1 MSKQDPDRTRFG
13 QLVISV
19 ARLWRRAADKALDDC
34 GLSHA
39 TAMPLVML
47 SRLGDNLR
55 QGVLADHLGFEGP
68 SVVRI
73 VDLLVE
79 EGLVVRAGDAADRR
93 AKIVSLTDAGRQR
106 VIEIE
111 RTLTRLRAELL
122 SEVDQDELAGAVQL
136 LGRLEALGNSA
147 GEGGKCISKTEI
159 DGIIAMVRGLDK
171 IGEIMRPDEAAKENQ
186 IGSDEDV
193 AAVLQLVNDR
203 IIALAREL
211 AASLVAQGWGAEG
224 LADPQGMDH

>member
-1 MSKQDPDRTRFG
+1 M
-13 QLVISV
+13 ISV

-68 SVVRI
+68 SLVRI

-79 EGLVVRAGDAADRR
+79 EGLVTRAEDVVDRR
-93 AKIVSLTDAGRQR
+93 AKILSLTDAGRKR

-111 RTLTRLRAELL
+111 RLLAGLRADLL
-122 SEVDQDELAGAVQL
+122 SDVDAEELKVAVL
-136 LGRLEALGNSA
+136 LLSRLEAKLA
-147 GEGGKCISKTEI
+147 GPET
-159 DGIIAMVRGLDK
+159 
-171 IGEIMRPDEAAKENQ
+171 GE
-186 IGSDEDV
+186 
-193 AAVLQLVNDR
+193 
-203 IIALAREL
+203 
-211 AASLVAQGWGAEG
+211 
-224 LADPQGMDH
+224 

>member
-1 MSKQDPDRTRFG
+1 MPKQHPDRARFG

-68 SVVRI
+68 SLVRI

-79 EGLVVRAGDAADRR
+79 EGLVTRAEDAIDRR
-93 AKIVSLTDAGRQR
+93 AKILSLTDAGRKR
-106 VIEIE
+106 VTEIE
-111 RTLTRLRAELL
+111 RLLSVLRADLLKDVGESELKGAVLLL
-122 SEVDQDELAGAVQL
+122 S
-136 LGRLEALGNSA
+136 RLETKLTGLG
-147 GEGGKCISKTEI
+147 
-159 DGIIAMVRGLDK
+159 
-171 IGEIMRPDEAAKENQ
+171 
-186 IGSDEDV
+186 
-193 AAVLQLVNDR
+193 
-203 IIALAREL
+203 
-211 AASLVAQGWGAEG
+211 
-224 LADPQGMDH
+224 

>member
-47 SRLGDNLR
+47 ARLGDNLR

-93 AKIVSLTDAGRQR
+93 AKIVSLTDAGRER

-122 SEVDQDELAGAVQL
+122 RDVDPDELRGAVQL
-136 LGRLEALGNSA
+136 LGRLETTLLGFDA
-147 GEGGKCISKTEI
+147 
-159 DGIIAMVRGLDK
+159 
-171 IGEIMRPDEAAKENQ
+171 
-186 IGSDEDV
+186 
-193 AAVLQLVNDR
+193 
-203 IIALAREL
+203 
-211 AASLVAQGWGAEG
+211 
-224 LADPQGMDH
+224 

>member
-106 VIEIE
+106 VVEIE
-111 RTLTRLRAELL
+111 HTLTRLRAELL
-122 SEVDQDELAGAVQL
+122 SEVDPDELRGAVRL
-136 LGRLEALGNSA
+136 LDRLETRLA
-147 GEGGKCISKTEI
+147 G
-159 DGIIAMVRGLDK
+159 
-171 IGEIMRPDEAAKENQ
+171 IGE
-186 IGSDEDV
+186 
-193 AAVLQLVNDR
+193 
-203 IIALAREL
+203 
-211 AASLVAQGWGAEG
+211 
-224 LADPQGMDH
+224 

>member
-1 MSKQDPDRTRFG
+1 MSKQDPDRIRFG

-136 LGRLEALGNSA
+136 LGRLETTLLGFDA
-147 GEGGKCISKTEI
+147 
-159 DGIIAMVRGLDK
+159 
-171 IGEIMRPDEAAKENQ
+171 
-186 IGSDEDV
+186 
-193 AAVLQLVNDR
+193 
-203 IIALAREL
+203 
-211 AASLVAQGWGAEG
+211 
-224 LADPQGMDH
+224 

>member
-1 MSKQDPDRTRFG
+1 MPKQDPDRARFG

-68 SVVRI
+68 SLVRI

-79 EGLVVRAGDAADRR
+79 EGLMTRAEDTIDRR
-93 AKIVSLTDAGRQR
+93 AKILSLTNDGRKR
-106 VIEIE
+106 VTEIE
-111 RTLTRLRAELL
+111 RLL
-122 SEVDQDELAGAVQL
+122 SVLRTDLLKDVGESELKGAVL
-136 LGRLEALGNSA
+136 LLSRLETKLTGLG
-147 GEGGKCISKTEI
+147 
-159 DGIIAMVRGLDK
+159 
-171 IGEIMRPDEAAKENQ
+171 
-186 IGSDEDV
+186 
-193 AAVLQLVNDR
+193 
-203 IIALAREL
+203 
-211 AASLVAQGWGAEG
+211 
-224 LADPQGMDH
+224 

>member
-106 VIEIE
+106 VVEIE
-111 RTLTRLRAELL
+111 HTLTRLRAELL
-122 SEVDQDELAGAVQL
+122 SEVDPDELRGAVRL
-136 LGRLEALGNSA
+136 LDRLEKRLA
-147 GEGGKCISKTEI
+147 G
-159 DGIIAMVRGLDK
+159 
-171 IGEIMRPDEAAKENQ
+171 IGE
-186 IGSDEDV
+186 
-193 AAVLQLVNDR
+193 
-203 IIALAREL
+203 
-211 AASLVAQGWGAEG
+211 
-224 LADPQGMDH
+224 

>member
-79 EGLVVRAGDAADRR
+79 EGLVVRAGDTADRR

-122 SEVDQDELAGAVQL
+122 SDVDPDELKGAVRL
-136 LGRLEALGNSA
+136 LDRLETRLA
-147 GEGGKCISKTEI
+147 GFG
-159 DGIIAMVRGLDK
+159 
-171 IGEIMRPDEAAKENQ
+171 
-186 IGSDEDV
+186 
-193 AAVLQLVNDR
+193 
-203 IIALAREL
+203 
-211 AASLVAQGWGAEG
+211 
-224 LADPQGMDH
+224 

>member
-136 LGRLEALGNSA
+136 LGRLETTLLGFDA
-147 GEGGKCISKTEI
+147 
-159 DGIIAMVRGLDK
+159 
-171 IGEIMRPDEAAKENQ
+171 
-186 IGSDEDV
+186 
-193 AAVLQLVNDR
+193 
-203 IIALAREL
+203 
-211 AASLVAQGWGAEG
+211 
-224 LADPQGMDH
+224 

>member
-1 MSKQDPDRTRFG
+1 MSKQDPDRIRFG

-136 LGRLEALGNSA
+136 LGRLETTLLGFYA
-147 GEGGKCISKTEI
+147 
-159 DGIIAMVRGLDK
+159 
-171 IGEIMRPDEAAKENQ
+171 
-186 IGSDEDV
+186 
-193 AAVLQLVNDR
+193 
-203 IIALAREL
+203 
-211 AASLVAQGWGAEG
+211 
-224 LADPQGMDH
+224 

>member
-1 MSKQDPDRTRFG
+1 MRNQDPDNATFG

-68 SVVRI
+68 SLVRI

-79 EGLVVRAGDAADRR
+79 EGLVRRIEDAADRR
-93 AKIVSLTDAGRQR
+93 AKILSLTDAGRKR
-106 VIEIE
+106 VTEIE
-111 RTLTRLRAELL
+111 RLLAVLRADLL
-122 SEVDQDELAGAVQL
+122 SGVGADELKGAVL
-136 LGRLEALGNSA
+136 LLSRLEAKLTG
-147 GEGGKCISKTEI
+147 
-159 DGIIAMVRGLDK
+159 
-171 IGEIMRPDEAAKENQ
+171 PDA
-186 IGSDEDV
+186 
-193 AAVLQLVNDR
+193 
-203 IIALAREL
+203 
-211 AASLVAQGWGAEG
+211 
-224 LADPQGMDH
+224 

>member
-1 MSKQDPDRTRFG
+1 M
-13 QLVISV
+13 ISV

-68 SVVRI
+68 SLVRV

-79 EGLVVRAGDAADRR
+79 EGLVTRAEDAVDRR
-93 AKIVSLTDAGRQR
+93 AKILSLTDAGRKR

-111 RTLTRLRAELL
+111 RLLAGLRADLL
-122 SEVDQDELAGAVQL
+122 SDVDAEELKVAVL
-136 LGRLEALGNSA
+136 LLSRLEAKLA
-147 GEGGKCISKTEI
+147 GPET
-159 DGIIAMVRGLDK
+159 
-171 IGEIMRPDEAAKENQ
+171 GE
-186 IGSDEDV
+186 
-193 AAVLQLVNDR
+193 
-203 IIALAREL
+203 
-211 AASLVAQGWGAEG
+211 
-224 LADPQGMDH
+224 

>member
-1 MSKQDPDRTRFG
+1 MSKQDPDRIRFG

-19 ARLWRRAADKALDDC
+19 ARRWRRAADKALDDC

-136 LGRLEALGNSA
+136 LGRLETTLLGFDA
-147 GEGGKCISKTEI
+147 
-159 DGIIAMVRGLDK
+159 
-171 IGEIMRPDEAAKENQ
+171 
-186 IGSDEDV
+186 
-193 AAVLQLVNDR
+193 
-203 IIALAREL
+203 
-211 AASLVAQGWGAEG
+211 
-224 LADPQGMDH
+224 

>member
-93 AKIVSLTDAGRQR
+93 AKIVSLTDAGRER

-122 SEVDQDELAGAVQL
+122 RDVDADELRGAVQL
-136 LGRLEALGNSA
+136 LGRLETTLL
-147 GEGGKCISKTEI
+147 
-159 DGIIAMVRGLDK
+159 GLD
-171 IGEIMRPDEAAKENQ
+171 P
-186 IGSDEDV
+186 
-193 AAVLQLVNDR
+193 
-203 IIALAREL
+203 
-211 AASLVAQGWGAEG
+211 
-224 LADPQGMDH
+224 